1 MPTDSLSLTRQFGIV
16 VYNIGLVIFPNRP
29 LTRMPFSD
37 NTWQNPAVGDVDKFH
52 LKGDNPVSETPDSD
66 HILRHYACK
75 ELHSL
80 YFVCSKRNT
89 DLQHEV
95 SHIYRIL

>member
-1 MPTDSLSLTRQFGIV
+1 MPTDSLSLTRQFSIV
-16 VYNIGLVIFPNRP
+16 VYNIGLVISPNRP

>member
-66 HILRHYACK
+66 HILSVRI
-75 ELHSL
+75 
-80 YFVCSKRNT
+80 RNT